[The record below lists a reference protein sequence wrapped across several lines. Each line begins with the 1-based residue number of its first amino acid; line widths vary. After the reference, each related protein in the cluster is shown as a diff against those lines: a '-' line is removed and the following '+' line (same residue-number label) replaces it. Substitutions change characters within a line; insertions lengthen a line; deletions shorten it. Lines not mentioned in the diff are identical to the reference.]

1 MRPWCCPSCQLI
13 YDGVKRCVL
22 GWIHVN
28 LNHKSI
34 SVNMERLLRLE
45 IEESQ
50 TEGKQ
55 LGITFIENM
64 ERLYL
69 ELADFSGEPIR
80 TCVWWGMC
88 PFR

>member
-1 MRPWCCPSCQLI
+1 
-13 YDGVKRCVL
+13 
-22 GWIHVN
+22 
-28 LNHKSI
+28 
-34 SVNMERLLRLE
+34 MERLLRLE